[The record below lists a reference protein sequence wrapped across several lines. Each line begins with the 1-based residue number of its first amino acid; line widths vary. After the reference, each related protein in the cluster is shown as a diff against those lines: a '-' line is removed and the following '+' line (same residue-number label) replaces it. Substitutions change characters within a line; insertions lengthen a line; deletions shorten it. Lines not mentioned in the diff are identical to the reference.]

1 MKRQPHVNSM
11 TRCSPSTQTASIQVP
26 FGVLQRLPKQNEETI
41 KMAVNMSIYIIENL
55 FLEDLAR
62 DQVYEFLFV
71 CLPLKIQGAT
81 GSPIRPVAVVPQR
94 ERKDGIRMEQTILVT
109 GSTSGFGRLTVETLA
124 RQGYRVFAGMR
135 AAAGKNAPAA
145 EELRALAQREQ
156 LALQV
161 VEIDVTH
168 DASVERAIAE
178 IIETTDRLDVVVN
191 NAGISYIG
199 PLEAFTP
206 EQVRQQFETNV
217 FSVLRVNRAV
227 LPQMRKQ
234 GSGLLLQIG
243 SSAGRLAMPYLGLYA
258 ATKFAVEG
266 LTESYRYE
274 LAPFGIDAA
283 IIEPGTYPTTIS
295 ANRQVAADAER
306 LALYRAGLEAFMGRF
321 YAENRSATPPDPQE
335 VADAIARVIAQPA
348 GERPL
353 RTVVA
358 TVAQRQAPQALN
370 DAAAQAMHSF
380 LEALNI
386 PAAALALQGEKQ
398 EVKKQL

>member
-1 MKRQPHVNSM
+1 
-11 TRCSPSTQTASIQVP
+11 
-26 FGVLQRLPKQNEETI
+26 
-41 KMAVNMSIYIIENL
+41 MA
-55 FLEDLAR
+55 
-62 DQVYEFLFV
+62 
-71 CLPLKIQGAT
+71 
-81 GSPIRPVAVVPQR
+81 
-94 ERKDGIRMEQTILVT
+94 QTILVT

-145 EELRALAQREQ
+145 EALHALAQREQ
-156 LALQV
+156 LALHI
-161 VEIDVTH
+161 VEIDVTD
-168 DASVERAIAE
+168 DASVERAIAA
-178 IIETTDRLDVVVN
+178 IIVTTGRLDVVVN
-191 NAGISYIG
+191 NAGVSYSG
-199 PLEAFTP
+199 PLEAFTL

-217 FSVLRVNRAV
+217 FSVLRVNRTV

-243 SSAGRLAMPYLGLYA
+243 SIVGRLGMPFLGLYG
-258 ATKFAVEG
+258 ATKFALEG

-283 IIEPGTYPTTIS
+283 IIEPGTFPTTIS

-306 LALYRAGLEAFMGRF
+306 LALYQAGIDAFTVPF

-335 VADAIARVIAQPA
+335 VADAVAHVIAQPA

-370 DAAAQAMHSF
+370 AAATQAMHSF
-380 LEALNI
+380 LEVLHL
-386 PAAALALQGEKQ
+386 PAAALASPGEQ
-398 EVKKQL
+398 EEERKRR

>member
-1 MKRQPHVNSM
+1 
-11 TRCSPSTQTASIQVP
+11 
-26 FGVLQRLPKQNEETI
+26 
-41 KMAVNMSIYIIENL
+41 
-55 FLEDLAR
+55 
-62 DQVYEFLFV
+62 
-71 CLPLKIQGAT
+71 
-81 GSPIRPVAVVPQR
+81 
-94 ERKDGIRMEQTILVT
+94 MEQTILVT
-109 GSTSGFGRLTVETLA
+109 GSHSGFGRLTVETLA

-135 AAAGKNAPAA
+135 AVAGKNAPAA

-156 LALQV
+156 LALHL
-161 VEIDVTH
+161 VEIDVTD
-168 DASVERAIAE
+168 DASVEQDIDE
-178 IIETTDRLDVVVN
+178 IIGATGRLDVVVN
-191 NAGISYIG
+191 NVGVSYSG
-199 PLEAFTP
+199 PLEAFTL
-206 EQVRQQFETNV
+206 EQVQQQFETNV

-243 SSAGRLAMPYLGLYA
+243 SIAGRLAFPFLGLYG
-258 ATKFAVEG
+258 ATKFALEG

-295 ANRQVAADAER
+295 ANRQTAADGER
-306 LALYRAGLEAFMGRF
+306 FALYQTALEAFATPF

-335 VADAIARVIAQPA
+335 VADAVAHVIAQPA

-358 TVAQRQAPQALN
+358 TVVQRLGSLALN
-370 DAAAQAMHSF
+370 DAATHAMQAF

-386 PAAALALQGEKQ
+386 PLATLAIKGEK
-398 EVKKQL
+398 ERKRR

>member
-1 MKRQPHVNSM
+1 MDKTV
-11 TRCSPSTQTASIQVP
+11 
-26 FGVLQRLPKQNEETI
+26 
-41 KMAVNMSIYIIENL
+41 
-55 FLEDLAR
+55 
-62 DQVYEFLFV
+62 
-71 CLPLKIQGAT
+71 
-81 GSPIRPVAVVPQR
+81 
-94 ERKDGIRMEQTILVT
+94 LVT
-109 GSTSGFGRLTVETLA
+109 GSTGGFGRLTVEPLA
-124 RQGYRVFAGMR
+124 RQGYLVFGGMR
-135 AAAGKNAPAA
+135 SAAGRNAPAA
-145 EELRALAQREQ
+145 EALRALAQREA

-243 SSAGRLAMPYLGLYA
+243 SIAGRLAMPYLGLYA

-274 LAPFGIDAA
+274 LAPFGIAPA
-283 IIEPGTYPTTIS
+283 IIQSRTFPPT
-295 ANRQVAADAER
+295 
-306 LALYRAGLEAFMGRF
+306 
-321 YAENRSATPPDPQE
+321 
-335 VADAIARVIAQPA
+335 
-348 GERPL
+348 
-353 RTVVA
+353 
-358 TVAQRQAPQALN
+358 
-370 DAAAQAMHSF
+370 
-380 LEALNI
+380 I
-386 PAAALALQGEKQ
+386 PA
-398 EVKKQL
+398 

>member
-1 MKRQPHVNSM
+1 
-11 TRCSPSTQTASIQVP
+11 
-26 FGVLQRLPKQNEETI
+26 
-41 KMAVNMSIYIIENL
+41 
-55 FLEDLAR
+55 
-62 DQVYEFLFV
+62 
-71 CLPLKIQGAT
+71 
-81 GSPIRPVAVVPQR
+81 
-94 ERKDGIRMEQTILVT
+94 MEQTILVT

-156 LALQV
+156 LALHL
-161 VEIDVTH
+161 VEIDVTD
-168 DASVERAIAE
+168 DASVEQAIKA
-178 IIETTDRLDVVVN
+178 IIGATDRLDVVVN
-191 NAGISYIG
+191 NAGVSYSG
-199 PLEAFTP
+199 PLEAFTL
-206 EQVRQQFETNV
+206 EQVQQQFATNV

-243 SSAGRLAMPYLGLYA
+243 SITGRLAFPFLGLYG
-258 ATKFAVEG
+258 ATKFALEG

-283 IIEPGTYPTTIS
+283 ILEPGTYPTTIS
-295 ANRQVAADAER
+295 ANRQVAADSER
-306 LALYRAGLEAFMGRF
+306 LALYQAAMNAFTAPF

-335 VADAIARVIAQPA
+335 VADAIAHVIAQPA

-370 DAAAQAMHSF
+370 DAATQAMHSF
-380 LEALNI
+380 LEALHI
-386 PAAALALQGEKQ
+386 PFATLPIKGEK
-398 EVKKQL
+398 ERKRR